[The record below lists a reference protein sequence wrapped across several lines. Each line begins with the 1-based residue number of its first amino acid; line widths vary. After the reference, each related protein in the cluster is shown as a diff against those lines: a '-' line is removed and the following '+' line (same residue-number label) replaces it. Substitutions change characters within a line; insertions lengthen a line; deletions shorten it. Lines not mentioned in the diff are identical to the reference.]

1 MPDKNVIFF
10 NKKEGNKMR
19 EAVKNTK
26 TKEKSAD
33 DVREILE
40 NVIDKRLEILD
51 KSLIDAIRLL
61 SEIYAEKRFISY
73 LNEMRAEA
81 YLERLK

>member
-1 MPDKNVIFF
+1 
-10 NKKEGNKMR
+10 MR
-19 EAVKNTK
+19 EAVKNNK
-26 TKEKSAD
+26 KKEKSAD

-81 YLERLK
+81 YLKRQN